1 MKREQ
6 YTGLLKAYLEK
17 ESRANMDYVLADCN
31 AYFDVAEEQGF
42 TDEEIIES
50 LGSPK
55 AVYEVYYREGKMA
68 SGSYLTQAKL
78 ALNRGRQLL
87 EKTGAQGRMAGSPRE
102 DRAGMGKNEADTLQ
116 HRSVCRLY
124 YGRSGYG
131 GYTGYPV
138 SFRYSVSADSRTDSA
153 ASSQPDNHGIIC
165 WSGNHLFCDI
175 CGNRTALRYS
185 V

>member
-55 AVYEVYYREGKMA
+55 AVYEVCYREGKMA
-68 SGSYLTQAKL
+68 SGSYLTQVKL
-78 ALNRGRQLL
+78 ALNRGRQPL
-87 EKTGAQGRMAGSPRE
+87 EKIGTQGRMAGSPRE
-102 DRAGMGKNEADTLQ
+102 DKAGMGKNEADTLQ

-124 YGRSGYG
+124 YGRS
-131 GYTGYPV
+131 
-138 SFRYSVSADSRTDSA
+138 DSA
-153 ASSQPDNHGIIC
+153 AGSQPDNHGIIC

-175 CGNRTALRYS
+175 CRNRTALRYS

>member
-55 AVYEVYYREGKMA
+55 AVYEVCYREGKMA
-68 SGSYLTQAKL
+68 SGSYLTQVKL
-78 ALNRGRQLL
+78 ALNRGRQLF
-87 EKTGAQGRMAGSPRE
+87 EKTGTQGRMAGSPRE
-102 DRAGMGKNEADTLQ
+102 DRAWMGKMRQILCNIGVYAGCIMADLTPLPVLSPITMGLFAGVGITF
-116 HRSVCRLY
+116 SVTFAEI
-124 YGRSGYG
+124 GR
-131 GYTGYPV
+131 
-138 SFRYSVSADSRTDSA
+138 
-153 ASSQPDNHGIIC
+153 H
-165 WSGNHLFCDI
+165 CDI
-175 CGNRTALRYS
+175 LYNKYRGL
-185 V
+185 

>member
-55 AVYEVYYREGKMA
+55 GFMKSITGKEKWPA
-68 SGSYLTQAKL
+68 
-78 ALNRGRQLL
+78 ALILPRQSW
-87 EKTGAQGRMAGSPRE
+87 R
-102 DRAGMGKNEADTLQ
+102 
-116 HRSVCRLY
+116 
-124 YGRSGYG
+124 
-131 GYTGYPV
+131 
-138 SFRYSVSADSRTDSA
+138 
-153 ASSQPDNHGIIC
+153 
-165 WSGNHLFCDI
+165 
-175 CGNRTALRYS
+175 
-185 V
+185 